1 MSAAAA
7 GPKERSRN
15 WHFLGGGRDW
25 RVGSSGLGGGL
36 RLLVIKAVVPKTEVL
51 WILKEEASF
60 RVRVYHRSAPTRQKI
75 QKTTA
80 R

>member
-1 MSAAAA
+1 MEGCAL
-7 GPKERSRN
+7 P
-15 WHFLGGGRDW
+15 
-25 RVGSSGLGGGL
+25 
-36 RLLVIKAVVPKTEVL
+36 VIKAVVPKTEVL

-75 QKTTA
+75 QDTTA